1 MENVNMVASVSP
13 QMPAREISIVTAEI
27 KELCRQ
33 ANRMALMYAIEI
45 GRRLYE
51 AKSVLPHGAW
61 GEWLRREVDFSQ
73 ATANNFM
80 KLFDEYGAEQISI
93 FGAVVNS
100 QSFANLPYTK
110 ALQLLAL
117 PSEEREDFAKEVD
130 AEHISVRELT
140 AAIKE
145 RDSARKE
152 AEEAK
157 AREDELSAAVA
168 RAEKARAEAEKQA
181 SEANAISNAAT
192 ATIDLL
198 KKQAADAKER
208 EKKAKDKLK
217 EAETNPKISPEVL
230 EKLREEARAEAEKQ
244 AKEGYD
250 AEIEKIRKK
259 AEDALSAKAE
269 AERKA
274 DEADAELAAVKA
286 KLKTANPEISAFKA
300 LFDSL
305 QETAGKLKNM
315 IKKIGESDG
324 ATAEKLTAA
333 MKAFGASL

>member
-1 MENVNMVASVSP
+1 MENVNMMASVSP

-61 GEWLRREVDFSQ
+61 GEWLRSEVDFSQ

-110 ALQLLAL
+110 ALQLLAV

-130 AEHISVRELT
+130 AEHISVRELQT
-140 AAIKE
+140 AIKE

-152 AEEAK
+152 TEEAK
-157 AREDELSAAVA
+157 AREDELSAAIA
-168 RAEKARAEAEKQA
+168 RAESARAEAEKQA
-181 SEANAISNAAT
+181 SEAKAISDAAT

-198 KKQAADAKER
+198 KKQASDAKER
-208 EKKAKDKLK
+208 EKKAKEKLK

-230 EKLREEARAEAEKQ
+230 EKLKEEAEKH
-244 AKEGYD
+244 AKDDFE
-250 AEIEKIRKK
+250 AEIERISKK
-259 AEDALSAKAE
+259 ADEAISAKAE

-274 DEADAELAAVKA
+274 NEADAELAAVKA